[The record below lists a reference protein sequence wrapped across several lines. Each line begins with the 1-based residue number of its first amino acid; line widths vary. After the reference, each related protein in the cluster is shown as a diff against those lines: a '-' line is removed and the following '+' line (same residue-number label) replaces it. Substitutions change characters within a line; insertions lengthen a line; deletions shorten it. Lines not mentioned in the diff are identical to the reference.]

1 MAHFLSIFTSWGQA
15 GSVVLIIQPQ
25 RDGQPVLILGLD
37 QPGLLQLATLSLRL
51 CLKLIGILC

>member
-37 QPGLLQLATLSLRL
+37 QPGSLQTKTRE
-51 CLKLIGILC
+51 IHV